1 MKNIECKKNLK
12 KGEEEEE
19 EEEEKKEKENRTRWN
34 HLARSGRIKYL
45 SKRLFRVLFIRLAE
59 F

>member
-12 KGEEEEE
+12 KGEE